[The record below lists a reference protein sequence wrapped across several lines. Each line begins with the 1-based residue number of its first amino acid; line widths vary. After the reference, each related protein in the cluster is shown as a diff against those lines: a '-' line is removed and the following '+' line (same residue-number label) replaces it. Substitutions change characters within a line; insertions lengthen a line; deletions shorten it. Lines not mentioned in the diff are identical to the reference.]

1 MEESW
6 LSSHSAKQVHRAATA
21 PGPTS
26 QGTSQWLE
34 YPSPPRPL
42 CVGSNPVP
50 LPLKRALSC
59 LRSPCLFC
67 ETGITD
73 SRSREKA

>member
-34 YPSPPRPL
+34 YPLSAQTALRGFEPCPPPPEARP
-42 CVGSNPVP
+42 
-50 LPLKRALSC
+50 
-59 LRSPCLFC
+59 
-67 ETGITD
+67 
-73 SRSREKA
+73 